1 MFSLLADK
9 LQDVFKD
16 LRGHGKITET
26 NITDAMRAVRMAL
39 LEADVEFNVAKGFI
53 ARVKDKALGE
63 EVLRGV
69 APGQQI
75 VKIFHDELTALLGG
89 DNAPLNLEK
98 PARILMVG
106 LNGAGKTTS
115 SAKLAAWL
123 KKEGKAPL
131 LIACDLH
138 RPAAIE
144 QLATLAG
151 QVGVPVFTPPPDEK
165 DVLKVAKLALEWV
178 KTQPGN
184 VQIYDTAGRQEID
197 EALIAEIKALR
208 EFLQPQE
215 VLLVADAATG
225 QQAVSVATHFHE
237 ALNITG
243 LVLTK
248 LDGDAR
254 GGAAL
259 SMREVT
265 QRPIKFAGIGEKLD
279 QFEPFYPDRL
289 AGRILGMGDI
299 VGLVEKAVA
308 AIDEEE
314 AKRMEEKMRKA
325 SFDLNDFLAQFK
337 MLKKLGPLENVLGML
352 PGMGNLKDFSVDE
365 KQMKRVEAIVLS
377 MTLAERTNPDILNA
391 RRRQRIARG
400 SGVSVTEVNDLLQRF
415 GQMRKM
421 MKNFGKMKQMM
432 SRPGAASRF
441 RIKALVFE
449 QLRYNSETQKT
460 KKVMSVSNRLRREGS
475 LNNPYYK
482 VVVTDQRSPR
492 DGKFIELI
500 GNYDPKKPGDNS
512 NIDLSRVDYWVQNGA
527 QPSDTVRSIIKKAR
541 KKATVAA

>member
-69 APGQQI
+69 HPGQQI

-89 DNAPLNLEK
+89 DNEPLNLEK
-98 PARILMVG
+98 PARIMMVG

-115 SAKLAAWL
+115 SAKLAMWL
-123 KKEGKAPL
+123 KKQGKAPL

-138 RPAAIE
+138 RPAAVE
-144 QLATLAG
+144 QLATLAR
-151 QVGVPVFTPPPDEK
+151 QVGVPCFTPPPGEK
-165 DVLKVAKLALEWV
+165 DVLKVGKLAADWAKE
-178 KTQPGN
+178 QPGN

-197 EALIAEIKALR
+197 EPLIQEIKALR
-208 EFLQPQE
+208 DFLQPQE

-225 QQAVSVATHFHE
+225 QQAVSVATHFHQ
-237 ALNITG
+237 ALHITG

-259 SMREVT
+259 SMRQVT

-279 QFEPFYPDRL
+279 QFEPFFPDRL

-299 VGLVEKAVA
+299 VGLVEKAAA
-308 AIDEEE
+308 AIDEED
-314 AKRMEEKMRKA
+314 AKRMEEKMRTA

-337 MLKKLGPLENVLGML
+337 MLKKLGPLENILGML
-352 PGMGNLKDFSVDE
+352 PGMSNLKDFSVDE

-377 MTLAERTNPDILNA
+377 MTLAERSNPDILNA

-421 MKNFGKMKQMM
+421 MKGFGKMRQMM

-441 RIKALVFE
+441 GLKR
-449 QLRYNSETQKT
+449 
-460 KKVMSVSNRLRREGS
+460 
-475 LNNPYYK
+475 
-482 VVVTDQRSPR
+482 
-492 DGKFIELI
+492 
-500 GNYDPKKPGDNS
+500 
-512 NIDLSRVDYWVQNGA
+512 
-527 QPSDTVRSIIKKAR
+527 
-541 KKATVAA
+541 